1 MAYSWVAH
9 VGRQDQGVSLW
20 LIVRAV
26 KKVAK
31 VGRRAGKAAP
41 VGADRVVGV
50 NKAAGVSRVAG
61 VNKAAAVNRAAG
73 ANKGAVA
80 SKVVASRAAARGE
93 VGKGVRVVQAVKA
106 QVEAKGTDRVAGRA
120 GQRDV
125 RVDREAVRGEE
136 LERGGVNRNDVSRR
150 LADRV

>member
-1 MAYSWVAH
+1 

-41 VGADRVVGV
+41 VGADRVVGL
-50 NKAAGVSRVAG
+50 NK
-61 VNKAAAVNRAAG
+61 AAVNRAAG

-106 QVEAKGTDRVAGRA
+106 RVEAKGTDRVAGRA
-120 GQRDV
+120 GRRDV

-136 LERGGVNRNDVSRR
+136 LERGRVNRNDVSRR